1 MTVVISAADG
11 FTKPLV
17 KDFDAS
23 RHRLLIKRL
32 RFAALAL
39 SLFLLICPLPPAIQ
53 SDSWTSVA
61 MDALH
66 VPAFA
71 VLTILVRHLFA
82 RKSSL
87 FAVIISILLAGG
99 VEVIQGVTG
108 RSPSWADFGLGVLGT
123 LLIPW
128 GLWLRPRCPR
138 IVTGMAIALPALL
151 LTGLP
156 LFNMSAVRTRLIQD
170 LPRLGFSP
178 ERGWSSAWHPHD
190 GSLTKVLVTSSGRT
204 LQVEV
209 SGGSYRGV
217 SFLPGSQ
224 DWSVYRQ
231 LELRIWNPGTAFP
244 LGLRIEDQQSGQAH
258 HRRFNGAFVIP
269 AGRSEHSL
277 PLEEI
282 ANGPRDRPLD
292 LRRIRRLAL
301 FTGENEPARTFIL
314 EEAILR

>member
-11 FTKPLV
+11 FNKPLV

-53 SDSWTSVA
+53 SDPWMSAA
-61 MDALH
+61 MDGLH

-128 GLWLRPRCPR
+128 GLWLRHR
-138 IVTGMAIALPALL
+138 IIAGMGIALPALL
-151 LTGLP
+151 FTGLP
-156 LFNMSAVRTRLIQD
+156 LFNMSAVRTRLTQD
-170 LPRLGFSP
+170 LPRLGFAP

-209 SGGSYRGV
+209 SSGSYRGV

-224 DWSVYRQ
+224 DWSAYRQ
-231 LELRIWNPGTAFP
+231 LDVGIWNPGTAFP

-258 HRRFNGAFVIP
+258 HQRFNGIFVIP
-269 AGRSEHSL
+269 PGRSEHSL
-277 PLEEI
+277 RLDEI
-282 ANGPRDRPLD
+282 ARGPTERRLD

-301 FTGENEPARTFIL
+301 FTGENEPARTFVL